1 MLQAGGGVARSES
14 EFRTLALCRV
24 QLTKP
29 LPTSIT
35 IHVIFCLRS
44 LVSACVPPPAWLAY
58 ARSTQS
64 SGMSRSDD
72 QVRLQ
77 TTPNRTIGSLIL
89 LSTLTLFGLYTLW
102 TIVLP
107 FLPDDSPV
115 HTWIPDRRWAITLP
129 SLVLV
134 VGLTT
139 VGVYAGLLL
148 REDAL
153 HQLAQEKP
161 VLQK

>member
-1 MLQAGGGVARSES
+1 
-14 EFRTLALCRV
+14 
-24 QLTKP
+24 
-29 LPTSIT
+29 
-35 IHVIFCLRS
+35 
-44 LVSACVPPPAWLAY
+44 
-58 ARSTQS
+58 
-64 SGMSRSDD
+64 MSRSDD